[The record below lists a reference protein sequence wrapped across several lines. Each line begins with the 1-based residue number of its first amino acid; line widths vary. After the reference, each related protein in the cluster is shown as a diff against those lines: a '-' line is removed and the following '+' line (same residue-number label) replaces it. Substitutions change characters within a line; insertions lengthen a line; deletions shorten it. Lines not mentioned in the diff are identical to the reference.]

1 MTAFI
6 AIDIKSFTH
15 KYMVFL
21 ITTNIQIPDETV
33 YKDYKKLS
41 QDIFKPL
48 EKEDINQYKALN
60 QDYTNT
66 LHSSSPKRGEVDR
79 RAGVG
84 ESKPSLLE

>member
-1 MTAFI
+1 
-6 AIDIKSFTH
+6 
-15 KYMVFL
+15 MVFL

-60 QDYTNT
+60 QN
-66 LHSSSPKRGEVDR
+66 
-79 RAGVG
+79 
-84 ESKPSLLE
+84 